1 MFQTRRL
8 QVFAVLLVIAGCTDN
23 SNNTQAVVSNSQPI
37 LKVNKPNHALGA
49 ETVKSEAEESIEPEK
64 AAVAGKP
71 TAPTALDY
79 IQADQV
85 YNPESVIP
93 PQCYTKTDSVNN
105 PCFVCHQ
112 SYNGD
117 TQRTNM
123 MNDGDLQGAYEF
135 SDLGTKN
142 HWKNLFVDR
151 QDEIAKVSDEFI
163 RSYVDQENY
172 SGLIKWMNSDAWSGP
187 VPVIEGLE
195 NGASA
200 FDENGLAKDGS
211 RWVAFNYKP
220 LPSTFWPTNG
230 STDDVMIR
238 LPAVFSQYKGQFSAD
253 VYFANLAMV
262 EMTIKGL
269 SSISSVAIDEVA
281 IGKDLD
287 GDGKLDSNV
296 STVEQQKNYVG
307 DASNIDVV
315 HMLYP
320 QGTEFLHTVRYL
332 GLDAAGNVGLSKRF
346 KEYRYMQKHTF
357 YDNPRLVGAYY
368 QEEKEKHFENLPTIV
383 HFGDRGTDNGFGW
396 MLLGFI
402 EDENGELRPQ
412 HAQEQ
417 AFCVGCHKTIGT
429 TIDQTFSFA
438 RKVEGV
444 DGWSYIDLTK
454 IQDVP
459 NIGETQGEYHAYME
473 RVGGGDEFR
482 QNEEMLSRWFD
493 ESGIVKKD
501 KVDSVDSIYTLIAP
515 SAERA
520 SALNKAYYLIVK
532 EQSYLFG
539 RDPVLKPATNVIR
552 QIDTEVAPL
561 GESRRFEWDI
571 RLDWSHDPRKVSQM
585 AGEAKI
591 VK

>member
-1 MFQTRRL
+1 MFQSKQL
-8 QVFAVLLVIAGCTDN
+8 QVFTALIVLAGCTDN
-23 SNNTQAVVSNSQPI
+23 SNNVQAVVNDSQAI
-37 LKVNKPNHALGA
+37 LEVNKPNHELAA
-49 ETVKSEAEESIEPEK
+49 ETVKSKAEESIEREK
-64 AAVAGKP
+64 VAVAEQL

-112 SYNGD
+112 SYNRD

-187 VPVIEGLE
+187 IPVIAGLE

-238 LPAVFSQYKGQFSAD
+238 LPAVFSQHKGQFSAD

-262 EMTIKGL
+262 EMTIKDL
-269 SSISSVAIDEVA
+269 PSISSVAIDEVA
-281 IGKDLD
+281 IGQDLN
-287 GDGKLDSNV
+287 GDGKLNSNV

-307 DASNIDVV
+307 DASNVDVV

-396 MLLGFI
+396 MLIGFI

-412 HAQEQ
+412 HEQEQ

-501 KVDSVDSIYTLIAP
+501 KVDSADSIYTLIAP

-571 RLDWSHDPRKVSQM
+571 RLDWSHDQRKASQM
-585 AGEAKI
+585 AGEAKT